1 MFFIVLA
8 ISVITFL
15 NAPPAF
21 AYIDPMTG
29 SALMSIIIG
38 FLVGAGVW
46 IKIYWNKIISFF
58 RKEPISEGE
67 DPPKEK
73 PDVF

>member
-1 MFFIVLA
+1 MFFKILI

-15 NAPPAF
+15 ITSPAF

-29 SALMSIIIG
+29 SALMSVIIG

-46 IKIYWNKIISFF
+46 IKTYWNKTISFF
-58 RKEPISEGE
+58 RKEPISEE
-67 DPPKEK
+67 DHPKEK
-73 PDVF
+73 PDDF

>member
-1 MFFIVLA
+1 MIFKILI

-15 NAPPAF
+15 IASPAF

-29 SALMSIIIG
+29 SALMSVIIG

-46 IKIYWNKIISFF
+46 IKVYWNKIISFF
-58 RKEPISEGE
+58 RKKPISEE
-67 DPPKEK
+67 DHPKEK
-73 PDVF
+73 PDDF